1 MASRVSAY
9 WIIMLHL
16 FAAQPVDLNGS
27 LRSAAPNNLEFHL
40 PNLLIIYEKCFDL
53 LEHCRIEI
61 VDFFELG
68 IEKRLLCHGAISMHS
83 TKQPGKSGSSV
94 STSTSRGS
102 PSSDLVEGTKDD
114 DTYQI
119 RVASR

>member
-1 MASRVSAY
+1 
-9 WIIMLHL
+9 MLHL

-40 PNLLIIYEKCFDL
+40 LNLLIIYEKCFDL

-68 IEKRLLCHGAISMHS
+68 IEKRLLCHGDQAIIA
-83 TKQPGKSGSSV
+83 
-94 STSTSRGS
+94 
-102 PSSDLVEGTKDD
+102 LVLSFFFLLCFDCSN
-114 DTYQI
+114 QH
-119 RVASR
+119 ALN